1 DLPAPFAPISAT
13 SSPLATSNETSF
25 STWVAPRNTFSS
37 LTWRMGASGM
47 GGPLSSRAQIGFDY
61 GRISLH
67 FGGRSLAD
75 ELSTIEYLDAAA
87 QAHDKAHVRF
97 THQNANAHVPVEAAD
112 EFDECLRFAGVQPRG
127 GLVKKQGLR
136 LR

>member
-1 DLPAPFAPISAT
+1 MRPLRTIVSVEARVSSIVPSSVVILAVPERAGRRPDSARSVVDLPAPFAPISAT

-75 ELSTIEYLDAAA
+75 EFSTIEYLDAAA
-87 QAHDKAHVRF
+87 
-97 THQNANAHVPVEAAD
+97 
-112 EFDECLRFAGVQPRG
+112 
-127 GLVKKQGLR
+127 
-136 LR
+136 